1 MIFSKQCKRPPGWA
15 ELSSHTEVIGGMEAA
30 KQANIQTRIFRT
42 KAFLPCWKKCT
53 WADPCPKSFL
63 LHKIIPLGYR
73 KLWWLIENGGGSVL
87 NHQCR
92 LIVLQPIWLSAAR
105 PVGGLVTLDWSRSRS
120 RSWRW
125 SRSKRMRRSWTTH
138 TALGEVT
145 GKHPDHF
152 WCLPQSAPGS
162 TTAALV
168 DFWGQVDGAHG
179 GSEDHPHSCTS
190 LPLGSVPC
198 TEAIWSIYC
207 LASRQSG
214 GRVALLSTIIGV
226 MKTELWWT
234 SCWTSL
240 WYGKVRSW
248 HTVIVLVSY
257 DKLWWTSYWATLW
270 FCTDHPHS

>member
-1 MIFSKQCKRPPGWA
+1 M
-15 ELSSHTEVIGGMEAA
+15 
-30 KQANIQTRIFRT
+30 
-42 KAFLPCWKKCT
+42 
-53 WADPCPKSFL
+53 
-63 LHKIIPLGYR
+63 
-73 KLWWLIENGGGSVL
+73 
-87 NHQCR
+87 
-92 LIVLQPIWLSAAR
+92 
-105 PVGGLVTLDWSRSRS
+105 
-120 RSWRW
+120 
-125 SRSKRMRRSWTTH
+125 
-138 TALGEVT
+138 
-145 GKHPDHF
+145 
-152 WCLPQSAPGS
+152 
-162 TTAALV
+162 

-248 HTVIVLVSY
+248 HTVIVLGSY

-270 FCTDHPHS
+270 FCTDHPHSWRGSYIRWKQSNHCCTLLFLAPASSCIRGVLHIWQLVSFIYGKLAHWAYPDMVHTMVCGTQGDQLLL